1 VVSGLKVE
9 FTNGFIAIYS
19 FSRAGIKTDHPDNRK
34 YRKLTWSV
42 LSKLHKQGL
51 LRSIGVSNFNIRHLQ
66 EFLSDVDTV
75 RPAVNQ
81 VEWHPYYNQPDL
93 ENFCRQHNIF
103 LQAYSSLGSSNYATL
118 RLDTTVLNIA
128 EKLHKS
134 PSQILLRWAFQQNIG
149 ILPKGSSKAHIEENI
164 ALDFEIP
171 EEFMQVLDN
180 MKISEKF
187 AWNPEAIF

>member
-1 VVSGLKVE
+1 
-9 FTNGFIAIYS
+9 
-19 FSRAGIKTDHPDNRK
+19 
-34 YRKLTWSV
+34 V